1 MIVIRN
7 EKLIKRNGS
16 IGRYTSLAALGVL
29 GVGMYLSFQRPDLFI
44 YSIGA
49 LIVGFTMTQ
58 VGMYFSNRWGRSPRP
73 DEQLDLALKGLP
85 GDTTIYHYVASVP
98 HLLVGSMGLWVLL
111 PYHQHGT
118 VTYQKNRWRVSGG
131 GFMQTYMTIFGQ
143 EGLGRPDLDA
153 AGQVE
158 SVRKHLAETI
168 EEDFLPPIKAALVF
182 SSDKAEIASSEA
194 APEPAVPIRK
204 LKDFMRQRA
213 KEAALPAEMIR
224 RVKECL
230 PEPDG
235 S

>member
-7 EKLIKRNGS
+7 EKLIKRNGR
-16 IGRYTSLAALGVL
+16 IGQWTSLAALGVL
-29 GVGMYLSFQRPDLFI
+29 GVGMYLSFQRPDLFV

-49 LIVGFTMTQ
+49 LILGFTMTQ
-58 VGMYFSNRWGRSPRP
+58 VGMFFSNRWGRSPRP

-85 GDTTIYHYVASVP
+85 GDTTIYHYVTTVP

-111 PYHQHGT
+111 PYHQRGQ

-131 GFMQTYMTIFGQ
+131 GFMQAYMTIFGQ

-153 AGQVE
+153 SSQIE

-168 EEDFLPPIKAALVF
+168 DEGLVPPINAALVF
-182 SSDKAEIASSEA
+182 SSDKVEITSSD
-194 APEPAVPIRK
+194 APVPAVHIRK

-213 KEAALPAEMIR
+213 KEAATPADTIR

-230 PEPDG
+230 PEPTG